1 MDDGA
6 GPIMTIAPRA
16 ALSADEA
23 ARYARLALA
32 CVHREY
38 PYHLVREVRGAD
50 GALAP
55 RDVHPIFWG
64 CYDWHSAV
72 HGHWTMAAVARRF
85 PAAPVSEELRAAL
98 ARSFTA
104 LAVAGEEAYLRA
116 HPAFERPYGLA
127 WLCALQAELHA
138 WDEGAAWAALLAP
151 AAELCALR
159 VAAWLERLTH
169 PTRVGTHA
177 QSAFAAA
184 LVLDAARGLGR
195 DDVAARVSA
204 AARRLH
210 ERDRG
215 PAWHL
220 EPSGEDF
227 LSPSL
232 GAAAL
237 MARVHEA
244 DELAAWLARALPEL
258 DGDGDGDAALAPVV
272 PADRRDGR
280 LVHLDGL
287 CASRAAALATVA
299 RALPADDPRRATLD
313 RLADDHAA
321 AALAALADQDYMG
334 SHWLGTFALAMR
346 LALVAR

>member
-151 AAELCALR
+151 AAELSALR

-227 LSPSL
+227 LSPGL

-237 MARVHEA
+237 MARVMTPP
-244 DELAAWLARALPEL
+244 ELAKWLDRALPEL
-258 DGDGDGDAALAPVV
+258 AAIAWAP
-272 PADRRDGR
+272 PRAADRDDGR

-287 CASRAAALATVA
+287 AASRAWMARELAAALPV
-299 RALPADDPRRATLD
+299 DDPRVGRL
-313 RLADDHAA
+313 RGLADAHLEAA
-321 AALAALADQDYMG
+321 VDAIAAPSYADG
-334 SHWLGTFALAMR
+334 HWLGTFVLRAALA
-346 LALVAR
+346 AHA